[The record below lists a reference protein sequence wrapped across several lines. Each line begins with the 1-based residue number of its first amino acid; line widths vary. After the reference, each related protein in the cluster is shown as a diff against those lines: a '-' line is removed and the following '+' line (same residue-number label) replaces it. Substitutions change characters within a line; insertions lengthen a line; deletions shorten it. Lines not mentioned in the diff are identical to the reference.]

1 MKYEFS
7 YNGKV
12 ISYEIIHKKVK
23 NINIRVCPTGEVYV
37 SCNDDIDNK
46 IIELEMIK
54 RANWLLNS
62 IEKYK
67 TNLIEFSDTKLKLVD
82 GESFLLFGKI
92 LRIKNIDSQQF
103 NVEYD
108 NNYLYLYRDTKK
120 GVKIKFNKWYKEFVK
135 KSFEELIETAYQKF
149 EKYDIKKPEVI
160 IKNMKTQWGS
170 CNTNK
175 KIITLNTQ
183 LAKVDPFLIEYVI
196 CHELTHLIYKNHNTN
211 FYTFLTTMVP
221 DWKQREKILNNIFI
235 NQLGG
240 L

>member
-92 LRIKNIDSQQF
+92 LRIKNIDSLQF
-103 NVEYD
+103 KVEYD

-120 GVKIKFNKWYKEFVK
+120 GVKIKFNKWYKDFVK

-170 CNTNK
+170 CNTSK